1 MPRRPSLKASLRSLL
16 GPDAAGARQS
26 IAALAVSLLA
36 SFVAGFTLGSIEAT
50 LEALPGLMVLVP
62 AAIGMRGTIFGALG
76 SRLSTAIHTGT
87 FGVSRRPDT
96 VVGQNVLAS
105 ITISLATALA
115 LAFMA
120 KGVATAF
127 GLRNTISIPDLVVI
141 SVMAAILSSAV
152 VLVLTVALAAGSVR
166 FGWDLDNVMAPIVTA
181 AGDMVTLPALYLATL
196 LVGVSI
202 ITPSLAAALGV
213 VSVAVLVLA
222 VRSGLPLLKRIVAE
236 SLPVVLVGGLLGL
249 IAGVSIESRLESF
262 VTYPALLVLIPPF
275 LASAGSLGG
284 ILSSRLSSGLHLGV
298 IEPSLVPARRARRD
312 IALTFG
318 LALPVFA
325 LCSVVADIGAIV
337 GGLNTPGPLAM
348 VTVALLGGAMA
359 TVFVVLIA
367 YYGTLGAWRFGVD
380 PDTYGIPIV
389 TSSVDL
395 VGAFALIVAIV
406 LVGLT

>member
-1 MPRRPSLKASLRSLL
+1 
-16 GPDAAGARQS
+16 
-26 IAALAVSLLA
+26 
-36 SFVAGFTLGSIEAT
+36 
-50 LEALPGLMVLVP
+50 
-62 AAIGMRGTIFGALG
+62 
-76 SRLSTAIHTGT
+76 
-87 FGVSRRPDT
+87 
-96 VVGQNVLAS
+96 VLA
-105 ITISLATALA
+105 
-115 LAFMA
+115 
-120 KGVATAF
+120 
-127 GLRNTISIPDLVVI
+127 
-141 SVMAAILSSAV
+141 
-152 VLVLTVALAAGSVR
+152 
-166 FGWDLDNVMAPIVTA
+166 
-181 AGDMVTLPALYLATL
+181 
-196 LVGVSI
+196 
-202 ITPSLAAALGV
+202 
-213 VSVAVLVLA
+213 
-222 VRSGLPLLKRIVAE
+222 
-236 SLPVVLVGGLLGL
+236 GGLLGL

-262 VTYPALLVLIPPF
+262 ITYPALLVLIPPF

-318 LALPVFA
+318 MALPVFA

-337 GGLNTPGPLAM
+337 GGLNSPGPVAM

-395 VGAFALIVAIV
+395 VGAFALILAIV